1 MIFALIILIVWVIY
15 VFLMKKYYG
24 KQFMISKSLVPLIL
38 ICLIM
43 TTCLGVNFVA
53 SAVPSLNDGIG
64 IHGFLAGWIIGED
77 NWSVQLFKGYFNV
90 SVYVSLFLTFMYAVL
105 ILLKK

>member
-1 MIFALIILIVWVIY
+1 
-15 VFLMKKYYG
+15 
-24 KQFMISKSLVPLIL
+24 MISKSLVPLIL
-38 ICLIM
+38 ICLIS

-53 SAVPSLNDGIG
+53 STVPSLNDGIG
-64 IHGFLAGWIIGED
+64 IHSFLAGWIIGED

-90 SVYVSLFLTFMYAVL
+90 SVYVNLFLTFMYSVL